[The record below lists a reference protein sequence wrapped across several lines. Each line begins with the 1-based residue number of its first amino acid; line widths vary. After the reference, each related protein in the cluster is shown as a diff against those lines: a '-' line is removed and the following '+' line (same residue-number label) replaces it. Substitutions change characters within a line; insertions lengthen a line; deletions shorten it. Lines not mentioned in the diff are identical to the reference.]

1 MAAEHAATD
10 AAPAGAADFS
20 EGVNPADTATST
32 AGSPPASSGGVWEAA
47 ALIGDQ
53 AIGRLTELENEK
65 KRLYSEREALQK
77 EIKNE
82 ERKRLR
88 HKEKARGLSDADL
101 LDIMA
106 ARAAAKAKAHAK
118 AKVKAKAKAA
128 V

>member
-53 AIGRLTELENEK
+53 ASGRVAELENEK
-65 KRLYSEREALQK
+65 KRLLAERGALEK
-77 EIKNE
+77 EINKVE
-82 ERKRLR
+82 CKRLR
-88 HKEKARGLSDADL
+88 LKEKARGLSDADL

-106 ARAAAKAKAHAK
+106 TRATAKAKADAK
-118 AKVKAKAKAA
+118 AKAKAKAA
-128 V
+128 A

>member
-1 MAAEHAATD
+1 MADATAAAAAAEV
-10 AAPAGAADFS
+10 S
-20 EGVNPADTATST
+20 EVGNPADAATATT
-32 AGSPPASSGGVWEAA
+32 GSPSASSGGVWEAA

-88 HKEKARGLSDADL
+88 LKEKARGLSHS
-101 LDIMA
+101 
-106 ARAAAKAKAHAK
+106 RSSES
-118 AKVKAKAKAA
+118 
-128 V
+128 